1 MDLNDANDK
10 DRAQGDGGAINSD
23 LIRGHINTIIL
34 RTLYDGDKYGYE
46 IISEIEEKSKNQY
59 VLKQPTLYSALKRLE
74 SQDYVTSYWG
84 GVSNGGRR
92 KYFQITDKGRK
103 VVEQNRAEWEYSRT
117 VIDSLISERDY
128 DFNNPPP
135 AGNIDFSL
143 LKKSTSRVPASN
155 EEEADDIELAAPE
168 TEAATAAAEQPKEP
182 VLAGWTR
189 EDPLEAVRAA
199 EPEPQEEPA
208 PAAPAEEI
216 KAEEETETVKK
227 EPAAEQAAPKPT
239 IITQEASARWTR
251 EHPLESV
258 ATEAEPAEKADY
270 DRTLEGEPAA
280 DAAESGEGYIE
291 ETRPLTEEERQRI
304 HENYRNLIGDE
315 EDATS
320 YYYSQVAKSRSARPS
335 YETQSGGGSS
345 RTAGYTM
352 DQYAAQNDLYAEE
365 AQQMYEPE
373 MPAPARYEEAY
384 RQNKAISSELLY
396 SDKSPEERNYKDLLS
411 KLYDNTRHEY
421 DDYEGYGSYGGDP
434 EQNYDNQN
442 YGQPPQEASGYGY
455 PQETYYDP
463 EEQPVP
469 PQQPEQPK
477 SVKAAPEMS
486 APKSETKEKSAGS
499 TSSASEASKRP
510 APKAKEETAVEKKA
524 KSDGLRVAAAR
535 EARPQA
541 AEEPLPPGKTFD
553 RGKVL
558 LMTAIWVFCV
568 ALVESIVNACL
579 IGVLNSGVAYV
590 VIPFILDFLF
600 IGAFLL
606 LYLRGFGKNSRR
618 SSSTSYISASF
629 VIFANIV
636 LIVCLIAKITKLAEM
651 YDVDE
656 ERDLCEHRADR
667 LPDRLPADHLLQ
679 RAERGPRAA
688 HPAVRD
694 LPDRLCVQPAAV
706 RDALQLP
713 QQKTLI
719 YRERAASRPLAAPFL
734 CAPRNIKERGSHPAL
749 IDRTQADRFVCSTE
763 NAGQQVGQIDLRIFR
778 QIGRV
783 DDIRIVARDREH
795 TAHLDRQIGRILV
808 DQIGEVIEAG
818 VGNGDREIRTH
829 GARRKRAVG
838 IQHQIHLQRIRRNI
852 DGIAARIDVAHA
864 AEHLFDHFLQ
874 AFRRKAEAR
883 LDAGRSVHRELDAV
897 IAQIGTHGVKIIT
910 EDLLQLVGQAAQ
922 IGSGDAEVGT
932 RDLAALFGRRIS
944 GRRGRCAREIKIDV
958 LVVDIRIDPE
968 LRRLRFTVCLR
979 LRIQV
984 ERPADGEPAP
994 ALRKQDGEIGIG
1006 ADARLRRALRHR
1018 EGEIGDAVQAE
1029 APTLRIHI
1037 PEQFFRIGRQSVE
1050 QLLHI
1055 RFFRL
1060 MVVARYRAVAV
1071 HGAAPRKER
1080 KAQRQNRCRQCGDP
1094 LFHSILRKVFAAADA
1109 RQFVL

>member
-182 VLAGWTR
+182 VPAGWTR

-636 LIVCLIAKITKLAEM
+636 LIVCLIAYLLIIFSNEPSA
-651 YDVDE
+651 
-656 ERDLCEHRADR
+656 DL
-667 LPDRLPADHLLQ
+667 
-679 RAERGPRAA
+679 G
-688 HPAVRD
+688 
-694 LPDRLCVQPAAV
+694 
-706 RDALQLP
+706 
-713 QQKTLI
+713 
-719 YRERAASRPLAAPFL
+719 
-734 CAPRNIKERGSHPAL
+734 
-749 IDRTQADRFVCSTE
+749 
-763 NAGQQVGQIDLRIFR
+763 
-778 QIGRV
+778 
-783 DDIRIVARDREH
+783 
-795 TAHLDRQIGRILV
+795 
-808 DQIGEVIEAG
+808 
-818 VGNGDREIRTH
+818 
-829 GARRKRAVG
+829 
-838 IQHQIHLQRIRRNI
+838 
-852 DGIAARIDVAHA
+852 
-864 AEHLFDHFLQ
+864 
-874 AFRRKAEAR
+874 
-883 LDAGRSVHRELDAV
+883 
-897 IAQIGTHGVKIIT
+897 
-910 EDLLQLVGQAAQ
+910 
-922 IGSGDAEVGT
+922 
-932 RDLAALFGRRIS
+932 
-944 GRRGRCAREIKIDV
+944 
-958 LVVDIRIDPE
+958 
-968 LRRLRFTVCLR
+968 
-979 LRIQV
+979 
-984 ERPADGEPAP
+984 
-994 ALRKQDGEIGIG
+994 
-1006 ADARLRRALRHR
+1006 
-1018 EGEIGDAVQAE
+1018 
-1029 APTLRIHI
+1029 
-1037 PEQFFRIGRQSVE
+1037 
-1050 QLLHI
+1050 LHI
-1055 RFFRL
+1055 LQYAIFPIVYAFNL
-1060 MVVARYRAVAV
+1060 
-1071 HGAAPRKER
+1071 
-1080 KAQRQNRCRQCGDP
+1080 P
-1094 LFHSILRKVFAAADA
+1094 LFAMLYSYHSKKL
-1109 RQFVL
+1109 